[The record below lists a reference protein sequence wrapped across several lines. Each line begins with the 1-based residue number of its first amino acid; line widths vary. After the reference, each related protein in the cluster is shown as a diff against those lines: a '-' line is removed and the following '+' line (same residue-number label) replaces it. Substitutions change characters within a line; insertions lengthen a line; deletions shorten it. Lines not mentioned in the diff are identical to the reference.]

1 MFGKRI
7 GVLLGGQ
14 SSERPI
20 SLKTGHAIFG
30 ALNRRGFNVVEIDVG
45 PDVAQKLK
53 AEGVEVAFLALHGP
67 LGEDGSMQGLLEVMG
82 IPYTGSGVMASAIAM
97 DKRVTKELLRFHQVS
112 TPAWTELTAADI
124 AAGRMSVDIEFPVVV
139 KPVTEGSTVGIHIVP
154 EPAQLEEALHDSQKY
169 GDRLLIEQYISGREV
184 TVGVLD
190 GQVLPVIE
198 IVPHSGF
205 FDFAAK
211 YTVGQTDYLLPA
223 PIGEELTARCQALAV
238 ATYKAVGCEGVA
250 RVDIRIR
257 EDGQCFVLEINT
269 IPGMTETSLI
279 PKAARQVGMS
289 FEEVCEKI
297 LAGARLKIFRRSG
310 Q

>member
-1 MFGKRI
+1 
-7 GVLLGGQ
+7 
-14 SSERPI
+14 
-20 SLKTGHAIFG
+20 
-30 ALNRRGFNVVEIDVG
+30 
-45 PDVAQKLK
+45 
-53 AEGVEVAFLALHGP
+53 
-67 LGEDGSMQGLLEVMG
+67 
-82 IPYTGSGVMASAIAM
+82 
-97 DKRVTKELLRFHQVS
+97 
-112 TPAWTELTAADI
+112 
-124 AAGRMSVDIEFPVVV
+124 
-139 KPVTEGSTVGIHIVP
+139 
-154 EPAQLEEALHDSQKY
+154 
-169 GDRLLIEQYISGREV
+169 
-184 TVGVLD
+184 VLD

-223 PIGEELTARCQALAV
+223 PIGDELTVRCQALAV

-289 FEEVCEKI
+289 FEDVCEKI
-297 LAGARLKIFRRSG
+297 LAGARLKIFRRAG